1 MKIRQ
6 VLILIVSALILIS
19 FAIISSISYDM
30 GVDYGEENAETIRLE
45 KKTDSVDHEKTIK
58 LVSVTKVNNSN
69 ISNEIVVSGRVISE
83 NNISISSEVSGKII
97 GNYSIKKGT
106 QFKKGS
112 ILFKVKSTEMKLL
125 LDSRK
130 SKLMNSISAH
140 LADIKLDFPEE
151 YTKWDQFF
159 NSINLQDNLSAFP
172 ETNSSKE
179 KNFITSRGILSD
191 YLLVKSDEEK
201 LRKYTIRAPFDGI
214 ILRSHTDIGSNIN
227 MGSPVID
234 IIRKGQME
242 IELSVNTSENKFI
255 SVGNTVELNNG
266 TKTYTATVIRKGNFV
281 NNNTQNIS
289 VFAKINSENQ
299 QLYNGMYLEG
309 TIITNE
315 NNNVC
320 KIERRSLFSDN
331 KVYIVNQ
338 ENKLEVKEINIISY
352 QGNFMIIDN
361 LQNNTLV
368 VNEPLINEK
377 EGTTVNPIIK

>member
-159 NSINLQDNLSAFP
+159 NSINLQDNLSTFP

-214 ILRSHTDIGSNIN
+214 ILNAHTDIGSNIN

-234 IIRKGQME
+234 IIRKGEME

-266 TKTYTATVIRKGNFV
+266 TKIYTATVIRKGNFV

-315 NNNVC
+315 SNNVC

>member
-214 ILRSHTDIGSNIN
+214 ILNAHTDIGSNIN

-234 IIRKGQME
+234 IIRKGEME

-266 TKTYTATVIRKGNFV
+266 TKIYTATVIRKGNFV

-315 NNNVC
+315 SNNVC

>member
-6 VLILIVSALILIS
+6 LLIIIVTVLILIS

-214 ILRSHTDIGSNIN
+214 ILNAHTDIGSNIN

-234 IIRKGQME
+234 IIRKGEME

-266 TKTYTATVIRKGNFV
+266 TKIYTATVIRKGNFV

-315 NNNVC
+315 SNNVC

>member
-6 VLILIVSALILIS
+6 LLIIIVTVLILIS

-159 NSINLQDNLSAFP
+159 NSINLQDNLSTFP

-214 ILRSHTDIGSNIN
+214 ILNAHTDIGSNIN

-234 IIRKGQME
+234 IIRKGEME

-266 TKTYTATVIRKGNFV
+266 TKIYTATVIRKGNFV

-315 NNNVC
+315 SNNVC

>member
-6 VLILIVSALILIS
+6 LLIIIVTVLILIS

-214 ILRSHTDIGSNIN
+214 ILSSHTDIGSNIN

-234 IIRKGQME
+234 IIRKGEME

-266 TKTYTATVIRKGNFV
+266 TKIYTATVIRKGNFV

-315 NNNVC
+315 SNNVC

>member
-6 VLILIVSALILIS
+6 LLIIIVTVLILIS

-45 KKTDSVDHEKTIK
+45 KKTDSVEHEKIIK

-214 ILRSHTDIGSNIN
+214 ILNSHTDIGSNIN

-234 IIRKGQME
+234 IIRKGEME

-266 TKTYTATVIRKGNFV
+266 TKIYTATVIRKGNFV

-315 NNNVC
+315 SNNVC